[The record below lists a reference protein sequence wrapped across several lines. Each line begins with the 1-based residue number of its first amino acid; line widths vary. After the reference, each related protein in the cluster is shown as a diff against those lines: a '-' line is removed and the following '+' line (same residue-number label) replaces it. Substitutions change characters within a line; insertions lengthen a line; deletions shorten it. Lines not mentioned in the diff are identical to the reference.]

1 MLIPTQPAA
10 VAEFMTRL
18 GLHGLRSQSYLLDAI
33 FYDVA
38 LLTIGEQTALGMT
51 LSSLDEQMLTVPPE
65 GPISVQTMAEWERHE
80 MAVPPGEGTRHIALA
95 GLGSSALGAAA
106 FARAIARA
114 IQAPVLAPIS
124 GNLLTRLSAETLA
137 GWTMFGQVEGM
148 YAWLTAGRRF
158 FDSMLPPAWR
168 LGTGTPSAPVPGQPW
183 EQPDKAETAVLSRMT
198 AVLDARGRGVTL
210 YGHSRGSLLIRA
222 ALLARP
228 HPTMKLEAVHGF
240 GVVLEWPDVLP
251 VRQYL
256 GTFDGFGHLN
266 SRLHLPHKRL
276 PLTGHHCNSLIEGA
290 IPVTRLLR
298 D

>member
-1 MLIPTQPAA
+1 MFLPTQPAA
-10 VAEFMTRL
+10 MAEFMTRL
-18 GLHGLRSQSYLLDAI
+18 GLRGMRGQNYVLDAI

-38 LLTIGEQTALGMT
+38 LLTIGEQAALSMA
-51 LSSLDEQMLTVPPE
+51 LPHDEQVLTVPPE
-65 GPISVQTMAEWERHE
+65 GPISVETLHDWEAKEAAAVQGAGRRH
-80 MAVPPGEGTRHIALA
+80 VALA

-114 IQAPVLAPIS
+114 VQEPVLAPIS

-158 FDSMLPPAWR
+158 FDAMLPPAWR
-168 LGTGTPSAPVPGQPW
+168 LGDTNNSGQAWESPSR
-183 EQPDKAETAVLSRMT
+183 DETAVLSRMI
-198 AVLDARGRGVTL
+198 AALDARGRKLSL
-210 YGHSRGSLLIRA
+210 YGHSRGSLLIRSV
-222 ALLARP
+222 LQTHMLTRGQ
-228 HPTMKLEAVHGF
+228 LEAVHGF
-240 GVVLEWPDVLP
+240 GVVLEWPDQMP

-266 SRLHLPHKRL
+266 SKIHLPHRRL
-276 PLTGHHCNSLIEGA
+276 PMIGHHCNSLIEGS